1 MKLLLTA
8 VLATVLVA
16 PCMAASENESEDKTS
31 ADVQKPG
38 LTEPRVPDTLKPGAD
53 ERIRTEGRASQGS
66 AIEQK
71 APAAAIERRNEEKA
85 EKADKDDKK

>member
-16 PCMAASENESEDKTS
+16 PCMAASENQSEDKTQG
-31 ADVQKPG
+31 DVQKPG
-38 LTEPRVPDTLKPGAD
+38 VTEPSVPDTLKRGAD

-66 AIEQK
+66 AVEEK
-71 APAAAIERRNEEKA
+71 APGAAMERRNEEKK
-85 EKADKDDKK
+85 EDKK